1 MIIALSY
8 LIWFVCDTAII
19 YLVAQN
25 RIESDAGLVWEAVV
39 RFVRLILQ
47 QASFMWIMVSFQ
59 RYGVRVD
66 KSMQREKRRSSMRQ
80 PRPVP
85 TIVIDKLD
93 STTTNSTSLNNPPP
107 SRDKSEEAIKLVDN
121 AYEPNNNSQAKR
133 SLLRADTINEE
144 DLTLDKK
151 GSGDSSDDSDEWS
164 KVCDTDG
171 DDVSITMEEK
181 ML

>member
-1 MIIALSY
+1 MLFNTMIIALSY

-66 KSMQREKRRSSMRQ
+66 KSMQREKRRSSMR
-80 PRPVP
+80 
-85 TIVIDKLD
+85 
-93 STTTNSTSLNNPPP
+93 
-107 SRDKSEEAIKLVDN
+107 
-121 AYEPNNNSQAKR
+121 
-133 SLLRADTINEE
+133 
-144 DLTLDKK
+144 
-151 GSGDSSDDSDEWS
+151 
-164 KVCDTDG
+164 
-171 DDVSITMEEK
+171 
-181 ML
+181 